1 MTVTDADLAAPRLAL
16 SAEGDL
22 RRLNEAGFID
32 AADVHVARRLA
43 TLASEPDD
51 AVQLAVA
58 VAVRAVRGGS
68 TCVDLGSVARLV
80 PDFSWPETSA
90 WLQLVGGSALVTE
103 GVLHLDGTLLYLAR
117 YWEEERQVVDDLRSR
132 DRRTAPPAEPTLL
145 EAALAAYFPG
155 SASDDQR
162 EAGRVASTR
171 WTSVVTGGPG
181 TGKTTTIAR
190 LLGVLLSLDPSS
202 RIALAAPT
210 GKAAARLTQA
220 LHEAT
225 HRDDFPGEWAD
236 RIRALEASTLHRLLG
251 WRSDSSTR
259 FRHDRRNRLPYDV
272 VVVDE
277 TSMMSLTL
285 TARVL
290 EAVRPEARLVLVGDA
305 DQLASVEAG
314 AVLRDVVDGWS
325 GGPVRTLATAHRFGR
340 NIRDLALA
348 INDGRTDDVV
358 ELVREGRQAA
368 EPGDGEVQWAVPGA
382 DLDARLVTQASAVH
396 AAALAGDVPAAL
408 TAFESHRL
416 LCAHREGPFGVSEWN
431 QRVERLLLDSLR
443 QDWLEEWYAGRPF
456 IVNGNDRG
464 LRLWNGDTG
473 VACVEPAPDGGQRLV
488 GVVGESVSPPRSLAT
503 TRLADVSTAHAMTVH
518 RSQGSQFD
526 EVTVL
531 LPEPDSRILTRELLY
546 TAVTRARSV
555 VRIVGS
561 EDSLRAAVDRRAE
574 RATGLSRRLG
584 PR

>member
-1 MTVTDADLAAPRLAL
+1 VTISDLASPQLVQGADGALRL
-16 SAEGDL
+16 
-22 RRLNEAGFID
+22 LNEEGFLD

-43 TLASEPDD
+43 TLASEPDE

-80 PDFSWPETSA
+80 PDFSWPEPSTWVESVE
-90 WLQLVGGSALVTE
+90 QSVLVAE
-103 GVLHLDGTLLYLAR
+103 GVLHLDGSLLYLAR

-132 DRRTAPPAEPTLL
+132 DRRANPPAETESL
-145 EAALAAYFPG
+145 ETALAAYFPG
-155 SASDDQR
+155 TASDDQR
-162 EAGRVASTR
+162 EAARIACTR

-190 LLGVLLSLDPSS
+190 LLGVLLSLDPTA
-202 RIALAAPT
+202 RVALAAPT

-225 HRDDFPGEWAD
+225 RRDDFPEIWLE
-236 RIRALEASTLHRLLG
+236 RIRALEAGTLHRLLG

-285 TARVL
+285 TARLL

-340 NIRDLALA
+340 NIRELALA
-348 INDGRTDDVV
+348 VNDGRADDVV
-358 ELVREGRQAA
+358 ALVREGRRA
-368 EPGDGEVQWAVPGA
+368 EDPADGEVRWAEAGPE
-382 DLDARLVTQASAVH
+382 LDTRLASQALAVH
-396 AAALAGDVPAAL
+396 GAAVAGDVTAALA
-408 TAFESHRL
+408 AFERHRL
-416 LCAHREGPFGVSEWN
+416 LCAHREGPFGVAEWN
-431 QRVERLLLDSLR
+431 RRIERLLLDALR
-443 QDWLEEWYAGRPF
+443 QDWLDEWYAGRPF

-473 VACVEPAPDGGQRLV
+473 VACVMPSADGAGRRLV
-488 GVVGESVSPPRSLAT
+488 GVVGDSASSPRSLAT

-561 EDSLRAAVDRRAE
+561 EESLRAAVTRRAE
-574 RATGLSRRLG
+574 RATGLARRLTS
-584 PR
+584 